1 MTDTG
6 DAPMVPEVASGRRS
20 ATAERACDEEG
31 IREDID
37 ALSAQTPFVP
47 LVSEKGVVRRRRAV
61 MPNTD

>member
-6 DAPMVPEVASGRRS
+6 DAPMVPEVGSSRRD
-20 ATAERACDEEG
+20 TTPQRACDEDG

-37 ALSAQTPFVP
+37 ALSLETPFVP
-47 LVSEKGVVRRRRAV
+47 LVSEKGVVHRRRAV